1 MGRLG
6 LACVSTPGR
15 VPQST
20 AEYRR
25 VPQSTAEYRRV
36 PAEYPGRVLSELQPG
51 FYEGVALP
59 RHGVV
64 GVITWGYSEC
74 SCGVLCVRT
83 RGTLSTHARLQ
94 NDQSETWLYR
104 DMAASAM
111 DALPNNSIVICQGR
125 RQNNTTGG

>member
-1 MGRLG
+1 M
-6 LACVSTPGR
+6 
-15 VPQST
+15 
-20 AEYRR
+20 
-25 VPQSTAEYRRV
+25 
-36 PAEYPGRVLSELQPG
+36 
-51 FYEGVALP
+51 
-59 RHGVV
+59 
-64 GVITWGYSEC
+64 GYSEY

-125 RQNNTTGG
+125 RQNNTKWERGLVGEGAKREKGLSGREG